1 MKTLLTYLGSA
12 LLGYLLARAVKDY
25 KDKFSWTGR
34 LLAIVVTSLVFS
46 MGLKIGSNEEV
57 IGNLG
62 QIGIYGLLFC
72 YLPLGMTILALN
84 ITRRIMGYDH
94 EGKPKNNDNSTD
106 ASIKDGGNTKPNDV
120 LNQSEGEGAVQ
131 SPKVPFYRTSSF
143 RYLIAVLMGFF
154 IGYFGVIKQ
163 HAIDPVI
170 LNSFL
175 GTYITIALLV
185 MVFLVGMDMGFDT
198 SGMENAL
205 KIGWRV
211 LIFPVVTGLATLATG
226 LIIGIFMPL
235 STKEVLA
242 ITCTFCWYSLA
253 PNIIINAGYVTAGAI
268 AFLANFLR
276 VLTSLITIPIVAKR
290 VGWIE
295 TVGMSV
301 AAAMDV
307 CIGTITEATD
317 KTIAVYAFVSGVVYT
332 VLIPLLVPL
341 IVG

>member
-1 MKTLLTYLGSA
+1 MKTLLSYLGSA
-12 LLGYLLARAVKDY
+12 LIGYLLARALKDH
-25 KDKFSWTGR
+25 KDKFAWTGR

-62 QIGIYGLLFC
+62 NIGIYGLLFC
-72 YLPLGMTILALN
+72 YLPLAATILALS
-84 ITRRIMGYDH
+84 IVRRLMGYNH
-94 EGKPKNNDNSTD
+94 EGKLADK
-106 ASIKDGGNTKPNDV
+106 KDVALPAKEEIREGGSFDEKPNP
-120 LNQSEGEGAVQ
+120 GANDPQV
-131 SPKVPFYRTSSF
+131 PKVPFYKTSSF
-143 RYLIAVLMGFF
+143 RYLIAVILGFCL
-154 IGYFGVIKQ
+154 GYFGIVKL
-163 HAIDPVI
+163 HLIDAGS
-170 LNSFL
+170 LNSVL
-175 GTYITIALLV
+175 GTYITIALLA
-185 MVFLVGMDMGFDT
+185 MVFLVGMDMGFD
-198 SGMENAL
+198 SAGVGDSL

-211 LIFPVVTGLATLATG
+211 LVFPVVTGLATLVTG
-226 LIIGIFMPL
+226 LIIGIFVPL

-276 VLTSLITIPIVAKR
+276 VLTSLITIPIIAKR

-332 VLIPLLVPL
+332 ALIPLLVPL